1 MNEIMTANQM
11 PDDSALE
18 ALVVNGDLARLS
30 PVQRVQYYQQVC
42 KSMGLNPLTR
52 PFDYITLNGKL
63 TLYARKDAADQLRKL
78 HNVSISK
85 PELTFQ
91 DDLIIVTVEGHDN
104 TGRTDSEIGVV
115 KKSDMRGDM
124 ANAIMKAVTKAK
136 RRLTLSICGLGW
148 LDETEVETIPDARLV
163 RAEDVETEPRKEKPL
178 LEGAYKAVNELGGT
192 LVFDDN
198 LPEMTLVD
206 AMNVTNSEGVLYGN
220 LDANKLF
227 HMGKSLTKLKRE
239 GRATEEHL
247 YKLSAIQTILAA
259 QQNDEDNSN

>member
-1 MNEIMTANQM
+1 MNEIMTQQGQ
-11 PDDSALE
+11 PEISAIE
-18 ALVVNGDLARLS
+18 ALVVTGDLARLS
-30 PVQRVQYYQQVC
+30 PAQRVQYYQQVC

-85 PELTFQ
+85 PDLTFQ
-91 DDLIIVTVEGHDN
+91 DDLIIVTVEGRDA

-148 LDETEVETIPDARLV
+148 LDETEVETIPDARLMK
-163 RAEDVETEPRKEKPL
+163 AEEVESEALPATI
-178 LEGAYKAVNELGGT
+178 
-192 LVFDDN
+192 VFDDN
-198 LPEMTLVD
+198 LPEMSLVD
-206 AMNVTNSEGVLYGN
+206 AMNVTNKEGVLYGN
-220 LDANKLF
+220 LESDKLAY
-227 HMGKSLTKLKRE
+227 MGNSLRKIKRE
-239 GRATEEHL
+239 GKATDEHL
-247 YKLSAIQTILAA
+247 MKLSAIQTILA
-259 QQNDEDNSN
+259 DRSGSVNSN